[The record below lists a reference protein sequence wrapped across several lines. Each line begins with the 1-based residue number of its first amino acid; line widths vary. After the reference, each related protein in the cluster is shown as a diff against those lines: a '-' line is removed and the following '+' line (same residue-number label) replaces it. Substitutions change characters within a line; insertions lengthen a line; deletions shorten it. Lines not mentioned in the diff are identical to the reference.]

1 MNTETGVVYRTPEAI
16 AEAQARGEPLAY
28 IGPRVDRLLELG
40 RHAEQRLR
48 DRAKRKRKRKQQ
60 QQSRRRN
67 RR

>member
-40 RHAEQRLR
+40 RQAEQRLR
-48 DRAKRKRKRKQQ
+48 DRAKRKRKQQ